1 MCNGLPRRTVDGTR
15 GGVMLDAHRT
25 NGTGTTNADTE
36 IGFRDVDRAAD
47 PAHYVEYL
55 DAAIAHP
62 STEPYRHEVISLLQ
76 PHLGEHILEVG
87 CGTGE
92 ELRALLPLVGSAGRL
107 VGIDNSQ
114 TMVEEARRRSQH
126 TRIDFVVG
134 DAHALEVQSGTF
146 DAARAARTFQHL
158 EDPRRALA
166 ELARVV
172 RPGGRVVLAEPDW
185 DTLVIDSPD
194 QDLTR
199 QLIHGHADSIRQPW
213 IGRQLPALFE
223 DVGLSGVQV
232 RPTPLIMR
240 DYASAEWAFFHDA
253 TRRAVDAGRSSR
265 LEIEQWQERLR
276 KADREGRFFL
286 SIIVFVVA
294 GRRV

>member
-1 MCNGLPRRTVDGTR
+1 MRDADGS
-15 GGVMLDAHRT
+15 
-25 NGTGTTNADTE
+25 NGTSTTNEDTK

-47 PAHYVEYL
+47 PAHLVEYL
-55 DAAIAHP
+55 DAALAHP
-62 STEPYRHEVISLLQ
+62 STELYRHEVISLLE

-107 VGIDNSQ
+107 VGIDSSQ

-126 TRIDFVVG
+126 TEIQFMVG
-134 DAHALEVQSGTF
+134 DAHALEFRSASF

-185 DTLVIDSPD
+185 DTLVVDSPD
-194 QDLTR
+194 QGLTR

-223 DVGLSGVQV
+223 DVGLSAVQV
-232 RPTPLIMR
+232 RPTPLVMR

-253 TRRAVDAGRSSR
+253 TRRALEAGRSSQI
-265 LEIEQWQERLR
+265 EIEQWLQWLR
-276 KADREGRFFL
+276 NADGAGRFFL

-294 GRRV
+294 GERVWRPN